1 MKKWVC
7 LLIAA
12 LILLFCSQCSPLY
25 PINVWADP
33 NCLLTVG
40 RVMKAGG
47 VVYRDI
53 YEQKGPTLYLLHML
67 ASFISD
73 KSFFGVFLLEVLS
86 LGAALWAAG
95 RMMRGPKKGFAAG
108 AALLGVSLVV
118 SRAFVTGDSAE
129 EFCLPLI
136 LGAMALAFSEYE
148 KNDGPMRTKSLM
160 LCGLL
165 AGLVATIKFTLL
177 GAFVGLC
184 LCEGILALRSGGFRR
199 ALMSAGAFLAGMLT
213 PILLWGVYFAANG
226 ALDDA
231 VQVYLYNNVMLY
243 AEEGM
248 TLSQM
253 IQETI
258 EIVRGNWLWLLL
270 AVGGLVFFLLDR
282 EEKKTLKL
290 CALSMAV
297 CQFAAVFLLGRVW
310 PYSPMAMGAFA
321 VLGVREIGKRI
332 PEKIPGAAYAVV
344 TAGLLAAA
352 FFLTPNRYL
361 RFVRLEDTAQG
372 RLAAQVE
379 PGSTLLQYSY
389 LDDGLYLT
397 TGTLPE
403 ERFFV
408 RLNVRFPEMD
418 EALDRAVQEGKP
430 DYVLL
435 SWRELPEQF
444 GRYELAAQD
453 LGYREDGRPIKPL
466 YLYRRMEP

>member
-67 ASFISD
+67 ASFVSD
-73 KSFFGVFLLEVLS
+73 RSFLGVFLLEVLS

-95 RMMRGPKKGFAAG
+95 RIMRGPQKGFAAG

-118 SRAFVTGDSAE
+118 SGAFVTGDSAE

-148 KNDGPMRTKSLM
+148 KNNGPMCAKSLM

-165 AGLVATIKFTLL
+165 AGITATIKFTLL

-184 LCEGILALRSGGFRR
+184 FCEGVLALRKGGFGR
-199 ALMSAGAFLAGMLT
+199 ALASAGAFLLGMMT
-213 PILLWGVYFAANG
+213 PIFLWGVYFAANG

-243 AEEGM
+243 AEEGV
-248 TLSQM
+248 TLAQM
-253 IQETI
+253 LRETA
-258 EIVRGNWLWLLL
+258 EIVRENVLWLLL
-270 AVGGLVFFLLDR
+270 AGGGLVFFMLDR
-282 EEKKTLKL
+282 EEKPALKL
-290 CALSMAV
+290 CAMSMAV

-321 VLGVREIGKRI
+321 ALGVRGIGKRI
-332 PEKIPGAAYAVV
+332 PEKITGRAYAGM

-361 RFVRLEDTAQG
+361 RFVKLEDTAQG

-389 LDDGLYLT
+389 LDDGLYLA
-397 TGTLPE
+397 TGILPE

-408 RLNVRFPEMD
+408 RLNVRFPEMN

-444 GRYELAAQD
+444 DQYELAAQEM
-453 LGYREDGRPIKPL
+453 GYREDGRLIKPL
-466 YLYRRMEP
+466 YLYRRKEP